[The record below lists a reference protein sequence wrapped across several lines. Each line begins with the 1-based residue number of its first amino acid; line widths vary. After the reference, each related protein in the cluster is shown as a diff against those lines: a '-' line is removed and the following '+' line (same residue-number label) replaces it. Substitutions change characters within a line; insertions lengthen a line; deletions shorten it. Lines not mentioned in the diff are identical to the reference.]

1 MQENNFICTACP
13 MGCKLI
19 VRMQDGEVVNVVGH
33 RCRRGETY
41 GRQEAIAP
49 QRMVASTVRISGG
62 LHPLLPVYTKGSVPK
77 RRIGEVLAAIRAA
90 RVSAPVKAGQVILA
104 NVIGTGVDVI
114 ASRDMPEYSKS
125 SSENSKHP

>member
-1 MQENNFICTACP
+1 MEEKNFICTACP

-19 VRMQDGEVVNVVGH
+19 VRMEGDEVVKILGQ

-62 LHPLLPVYTKGSVPK
+62 LHPLLPVYTKGSIPK
-77 RRIGEVLAAIRAA
+77 RRITDVLAAIRAVEVKA
-90 RVSAPVKAGQVILA
+90 PVSATQVIIP

-114 ASRDMPEYSKS
+114 ASRDMPEVRDG
-125 SSENSKHP
+125 N

>member
-19 VRMQDGEVVNVVGH
+19 VRMQDGEVVKVVGN

-49 QRMVASTVRISGG
+49 QRMVASTCLLYTSDAADELLCVDLGGTRIIKKKT
-62 LHPLLPVYTKGSVPK
+62 TKTKNYQKISQTSTQD
-77 RRIGEVLAAIRAA
+77 
-90 RVSAPVKAGQVILA
+90 RVKTAYSRQTTQVIY
-104 NVIGTGVDVI
+104 G
-114 ASRDMPEYSKS
+114 
-125 SSENSKHP
+125 

>member
-1 MQENNFICTACP
+1 MEEKNFICTACP

-19 VRMQDGEVVNVVGH
+19 VRMEGNEVVKVLGH

-49 QRMVASTVRISGG
+49 QRMVASTVRVVGG
-62 LHPLLPVYTKGSVPK
+62 LHPLLPVYTKGSIPK
-77 RRIGEVLAAIRAA
+77 RRIGDVLAAIRAVEVKA
-90 RVSAPVKAGQVILA
+90 PVSATQVIIP

-114 ASRDMPEYSKS
+114 ASRDMPEVRDG
-125 SSENSKHP
+125 N